1 MQRRLVLFTACLWL
15 VIGGT
20 PTSTYGRGLID
31 SLIHRFL
38 PAHHKTSSRHSS
50 ASAGQVVWSGLVMAD
65 NAEKPQSIPSEIAH
79 IEPTLKELFGYN
91 QFAVIGQSKKTLKSG
106 QEDLLVSSKHFA
118 LKVDARGPSE
128 GGYVVNLK
136 LVQHD
141 DTEPPSDQLVL
152 ETDTKLSKR
161 SPLVIKGPQ
170 IGNGQLL
177 LVLVIQ
183 E

>member
-1 MQRRLVLFTACLWL
+1 MQRRLVFFTACLW
-15 VIGGT
+15 VVMNIV
-20 PTSTYGRGLID
+20 PAPADGRGLVD
-31 SLIHRFL
+31 SFIHTFL
-38 PAHHKTSSRHSS
+38 PTHHKTPSKTSPSPHV
-50 ASAGQVVWSGLVMAD
+50 GEVVWSGLVMAD
-65 NAEKPQSIPSEIAH
+65 NVEKPQNVPTELERL
-79 IEPTLKELFGYN
+79 EPTLKELFGYN
-91 QFAVIGQSKKTLKSG
+91 QFEVIGQSKKTLKSG
-106 QEDLLVSSKHFA
+106 QEDLLVSSRHFA

-128 GGYVVNLK
+128 GGYIVNLK

-141 DTEPPSDQLVL
+141 DTQPPSDQLVL

-183 E
+183 